1 MAEVDTKIRGLGL
14 ADTVASDGPTTG
26 ERVRQPDE
34 ADALLGKRLDHF
46 VLEHPLGK
54 GGMGAVYRAHDV
66 SLDRP
71 VAIKMIRGSLT
82 APAEQGRLLREAR
95 SQARLNHPNVVHIHY
110 IGGRPS
116 DSGEGAALFLA
127 MELVVGETLDER
139 LERGETMKPE
149 EARKAMIQVA
159 RGLQAAHKA
168 GIIHRDI
175 KPSNLL
181 MDTEGTV
188 KIADFGLARSVDPTG
203 SKSLAGNIVGS
214 PWYMA
219 PEQAAGAHVD
229 HRADMYAM
237 GATFYHL
244 LTGTPVFEGG
254 SSMEILARRMTEEA
268 PSLPTRVPVALRR
281 IIARLLAREADER
294 YAEWSEVLEALHAAS
309 PERTAR
315 AGFWIRAAAVCI
327 DTFIAAIWIALLGW
341 LGMVVHVVHVTLGH
355 AWRGQTLAKYL
366 VRIRVTR
373 PDGTRMGLMRSVG
386 RVFAALWLPILAG
399 ALLMLSQGVGEL
411 REVIELIKPHQMV
424 EVQNLAIAIGLSHG
438 FLSLLYAAGLILAA
452 FHPDKR
458 ALHDLLCDTVVSY
471 KPVNESQK

>member
-1 MAEVDTKIRGLGL
+1 MHTKGRGLGL

-26 ERVRQPDE
+26 ERVRQMDE

-46 VLEHPLGK
+46 VLERPLGK
-54 GGMGAVYRAHDV
+54 GGMGAVYQAHDV

-71 VAIKMIRGSLT
+71 VAIKMIRGSLA

-116 DSGEGAALFLA
+116 DSGEGEALFLA
-127 MELVVGETLDER
+127 MELVDGETLDAR
-139 LERGETMKPE
+139 LERGEKMKPE
-149 EARKAMIQVA
+149 DARKAMIQIA
-159 RGLQAAHKA
+159 RGLRAAHKA

-181 MDTEGTV
+181 IDADGTV
-188 KIADFGLARSVDPTG
+188 KIADFGLARSIDAAG
-203 SKSLAGNIVGS
+203 SKSLAGSVVGS

-219 PEQAAGAHVD
+219 PEQAAGAAVD
-229 HRADMYAM
+229 HRADMYAL

-244 LTGTPVFEGG
+244 LTGAPVFDGG
-254 SSMEILARRMTEEA
+254 SSMEILARRMTEDA
-268 PSLPTRVPVALRR
+268 PALPARVPVALRR
-281 IIARLLAREADER
+281 LLARLLERDAEAR
-294 YAEWSEVLEALHAAS
+294 YADWSEVLEALHAAS

-327 DTFIAAIWIALLGW
+327 DTFIAAIWIALIGW
-341 LGMVVHVVHVTLGH
+341 WGMVVHLVHVTLGH

-373 PDGTRMGLMRSVG
+373 GDGKRVGVLRSLA
-386 RVFAALWLPILAG
+386 RVFASLWLPMLAG
-399 ALLMLSQGVGEL
+399 ALIMLSQGFGEL
-411 REVIELIKPHQMV
+411 ADIIEQIKPHQMV

-458 ALHDLLCDTVVSY
+458 ALHDLLCDTVVTY
-471 KPVNESQK
+471 KPVDEPKE